1 MFRVLRTKPISETE
15 LVMEFLETLRGILP
29 KGWTVQEPERD
40 VLWASSSGSTRVNSL
55 KEETPWL
62 WADLPEP
69 RQRPRR
75 VDAVLNIGAPSGEE
89 SRIVIE
95 VKKKLD
101 PRDVPTA
108 IAQLRRGLNE
118 PLLIVCPY
126 VGPRTQQ
133 RLVEEGVGY
142 ADATGNLR
150 LSLERPALFI
160 QTKGA
165 VTDPW
170 PLDRPLKSLKGP
182 AAGRAV
188 RALCDFRPPFRIRE
202 LAQRSKTALASI
214 WRVVDLLDRE
224 ALLRRKERGYI
235 ESIDWAGTIRRWTQ
249 DYAFPASNS
258 VRTCLEPRGLPVLLE
273 KLRQLKEPYA
283 ITGSLAVPGETTV
296 SGPRLGAVYVR
307 DAATAVAGLEL
318 RSSDSG
324 ANVIIAEPFDRV
336 VFERTSARDGL
347 VYAAP
352 SQVAADLLTSPGRGP
367 AEAEALINW
376 MERNEDAWRT

>member
-1 MFRVLRTKPISETE
+1 MLRIKPISETE
-15 LVMEFLETLRGILP
+15 LVREFLETLRGILP

-40 VLWASSSGSTRVNSL
+40 VLWASSSGSTQVNSL

-89 SRIVIE
+89 SRLVIE
-95 VKKKLD
+95 AKKKLD

-108 IAQLRRGLNE
+108 IAQVRRDLNE

-202 LAQRSKTALASI
+202 LALRSKTALASL

-224 ALLRRKERGYI
+224 ALLQRKERGYI
-235 ESIDWAGTIRRWTQ
+235 ESIDWAGTLRRWTQ

-258 VRTCLEPRGLPVLLE
+258 VRTYLEPRGLPVLLE
-273 KLRQLKEPYA
+273 RLRQLKEPYA
-283 ITGSLAVPGETTV
+283 ITGSLAVPGETAV
-296 SGPRLGAVYVR
+296 STPRLGAVYVR
-307 DAATAVAGLEL
+307 DAATAVAALEL

-324 ANVIIAEPFDRV
+324 ANVIVAEPFDRV
-336 VFERTSARDGL
+336 VFERTSMRDGL

-367 AEAEALINW
+367 TEAEALMSW
-376 MERNEDAWRT
+376 MERNQDAWRT

>member
-1 MFRVLRTKPISETE
+1 M
-15 LVMEFLETLRGILP
+15 
-29 KGWTVQEPERD
+29 
-40 VLWASSSGSTRVNSL
+40 
-55 KEETPWL
+55 
-62 WADLPEP
+62 
-69 RQRPRR
+69 
-75 VDAVLNIGAPSGEE
+75 
-89 SRIVIE
+89 
-95 VKKKLD
+95 
-101 PRDVPTA
+101 
-108 IAQLRRGLNE
+108 
-118 PLLIVCPY
+118 
-126 VGPRTQQ
+126 
-133 RLVEEGVGY
+133 
-142 ADATGNLR
+142 
-150 LSLERPALFI
+150 
-160 QTKGA
+160 
-165 VTDPW
+165 
-170 PLDRPLKSLKGP
+170 
-182 AAGRAV
+182 
-188 RALCDFRPPFRIRE
+188 
-202 LAQRSKTALASI
+202 
-214 WRVVDLLDRE
+214 
-224 ALLRRKERGYI
+224 RRKERGYI

>member
-1 MFRVLRTKPISETE
+1 MKAISETD
-15 LVMEFLETLRGILP
+15 LVRGLLETLRALLP
-29 KGWTVQEPERD
+29 KGWTVQEPERE
-40 VLWASSSGSTRVNSL
+40 VLWAGSSGGLPVNS
-55 KEETPWL
+55 KE
-62 WADLPEP
+62 
-69 RQRPRR
+69 
-75 VDAVLNIGAPSGEE
+75 VDAVLTIGAPSGEE

-108 IAQLRRGLNE
+108 ITQLRRELNE

-150 LSLERPALFI
+150 LSLERPTLFI

-165 VTDPW
+165 VSDPW

-249 DYAFPASNS
+249 DYTFPASNS

-367 AEAEALINW
+367 AEAEALMNW

>member
-1 MFRVLRTKPISETE
+1 
-15 LVMEFLETLRGILP
+15 
-29 KGWTVQEPERD
+29 
-40 VLWASSSGSTRVNSL
+40 
-55 KEETPWL
+55 
-62 WADLPEP
+62 
-69 RQRPRR
+69 
-75 VDAVLNIGAPSGEE
+75 
-89 SRIVIE
+89 

-101 PRDVPTA
+101 PRDVPIA
-108 IAQLRRGLNE
+108 IAQLRRELNA
-118 PLLIVCPY
+118 PLLIACPY

-150 LSLERPALFI
+150 IALERPALFI

-170 PLDRPLKSLKGP
+170 PLDRPLKTLKGP

-202 LAQRSKTALASI
+202 LALRSKTALASL

-224 ALLRRKERGYI
+224 ALLQRKGRGYI
-235 ESIDWAGTIRRWTQ
+235 ESVDWAGIIRRWTQ

-258 VRTCLEPRGLPVLLE
+258 VRTCLEPRGLSVLLE

-283 ITGSLAVPGETTV
+283 ITGSLAVPGETAV
-296 SGPRLGAVYVR
+296 SSPRLGAVYVG
-307 DAATAVAGLEL
+307 DAAKAVAGLDL

-324 ANVIIAEPFDRV
+324 ANVIVAEPFDRV
-336 VFERTSARDGL
+336 VFERTTTRDGL

-367 AEAEALINW
+367 AEAEALMNW
-376 MERNEDAWRT
+376 MERNQDAWRT

>member
-1 MFRVLRTKPISETE
+1 MKTTSETE
-15 LVMEFLETLRGILP
+15 LVRGLLETLRGLLP
-29 KGWTVQEPERD
+29 KGWTVQEPERE
-40 VLWASSSGSTRVNSL
+40 VLWASSSGGPPVNSL

-62 WADLPEP
+62 WADRPEP
-69 RQRPRR
+69 RQRPKE
-75 VDAVLNIGAPSGEE
+75 VDAVLTIGAPSGEE

-150 LSLERPALFI
+150 LSLERPTLFI

-165 VTDPW
+165 VSDPW

-224 ALLRRKERGYI
+224 ALLQRKERGTI

-249 DYAFPASNS
+249 AYAFPSSNS
-258 VRTCLEPRGLPVLLE
+258 LRTCLRPRGLPVLLE
-273 KLRQLKEPYA
+273 HIRQL
-283 ITGSLAVPGETTV
+283 
-296 SGPRLGAVYVR
+296 
-307 DAATAVAGLEL
+307 
-318 RSSDSG
+318 
-324 ANVIIAEPFDRV
+324 N
-336 VFERTSARDGL
+336 
-347 VYAAP
+347 
-352 SQVAADLLTSPGRGP
+352 
-367 AEAEALINW
+367 
-376 MERNEDAWRT
+376 

>member
-1 MFRVLRTKPISETE
+1 MLRIKPISETE
-15 LVMEFLETLRGILP
+15 LVMQFLETLRGILP

-40 VLWASSSGSTRVNSL
+40 VLWASSSGSTQVNSL

-89 SRIVIE
+89 SRLVIE
-95 VKKKLD
+95 AKKKLD

-108 IAQLRRGLNE
+108 IAQVRRDLNE

-202 LAQRSKTALASI
+202 LALRSKTALASL

-224 ALLRRKERGYI
+224 ALLQRKERGYI
-235 ESIDWAGTIRRWTQ
+235 ESIDWAGTVRRWTQ

-258 VRTCLEPRGLPVLLE
+258 VRTYLEPRGLPVLLE
-273 KLRQLKEPYA
+273 RLRQLKEPYA
-283 ITGSLAVPGETTV
+283 ITGSLAVPGETAV
-296 SGPRLGAVYVR
+296 APPRLGAVYVR
-307 DAATAVAGLEL
+307 AAATAAAGLEL
-318 RSSDSG
+318 RASDSG
-324 ANVIIAEPFDRV
+324 ANVIVAEPFDRV
-336 VFERTSARDGL
+336 VFERTSTRDGL

-352 SQVAADLLTSPGRGP
+352 SQVVADLLTSPGRGP
-367 AEAEALINW
+367 AEAEALMSW
-376 MERNEDAWRT
+376 MERNQDAWRT

>member
-1 MFRVLRTKPISETE
+1 MKPISETE
-15 LVMEFLETLRGILP
+15 LVRGLLETLRGLLP
-29 KGWTVQEPERD
+29 KGWTLQEPERE
-40 VLWASSSGSTRVNSL
+40 VLRASSSGGP
-55 KEETPWL
+55 TPWL

-75 VDAVLNIGAPSGEE
+75 VDAILTIGAPGGEE

-101 PRDVPTA
+101 PRDVPTVV
-108 IAQLRRGLNE
+108 AQVKRELNE

-202 LAQRSKTALASI
+202 LALRSKTALASI

-224 ALLRRKERGYI
+224 ALLQRKERGYI

-258 VRTCLEPRGLPVLLE
+258 VRTYLEPRGLPVLLE

-283 ITGSLAVPGETTV
+283 ATGSLAVPGETAV
-296 SGPRLGAVYVR
+296 SPPRLGAVYVR

-324 ANVIIAEPFDRV
+324 ANVIVAEPFDRV
-336 VFERTSARDGL
+336 VFERTSTRDGI

-367 AEAEALINW
+367 AEAEALMSW
-376 MERNEDAWRT
+376 MERNQDAWRT

>member
-1 MFRVLRTKPISETE
+1 MKAISETE
-15 LVMEFLETLRGILP
+15 LVRGLLETLRGLLP
-29 KGWTVQEPERD
+29 KGWTVQKPERE
-40 VLWASSSGSTRVNSL
+40 VLWSSSSRVPPVNSL
-55 KEETPWL
+55 EEETPWL
-62 WADLPEP
+62 RAGRSEP
-69 RQRPRR
+69 RQRPRHI
-75 VDAVLNIGAPSGEE
+75 DAVLTIGAPSGEE

-95 VKKKLD
+95 VKRKLE

-108 IAQLRRGLNE
+108 IGKLRQELSD
-118 PLLIVCPY
+118 PLLVVCPY
-126 VGPRTQQ
+126 LGPRTQQ

-188 RALCDFRPPFRIRE
+188 RALCDFRPPFRIRG

-224 ALLRRKERGYI
+224 ALLQRKERGYI
-235 ESIDWAGTIRRWTQ
+235 ESIDWDGTIRRWTQ
-249 DYAFPASNS
+249 DYEFPASNS
-258 VRTCLEPRGLPVLLE
+258 VRMYLEPRGLPVLLE
-273 KLRQLKEPYA
+273 KLRQLKEMYA
-283 ITGSLAVPGETTV
+283 ITGSLAVPDEAAV
-296 SGPRLGAVYVR
+296 SAPRLGAVYVR
-307 DAATAVAGLEL
+307 DTATAVAGLQL
-318 RSSDSG
+318 RSTDSG
-324 ANVIIAEPFDRV
+324 ANVIVAEPFDRV
-336 VFERTSARDGL
+336 VFERTSTRDGL

-367 AEAEALINW
+367 AEAEALMSW
-376 MERNEDAWRT
+376 MERNQDAWRT